1 MSLKDLTTIESVEEW
16 AEKYG
21 LKNHPL
27 VEGKLE
33 ELRAERVEIR

>member
-21 LKNHPL
+21 LKNHQL

-33 ELRAERVEIR
+33 ELRAERVEVR

>member
-1 MSLKDLTTIESVEEW
+1 MSLKDSTTIESVEEW

-21 LKNHPL
+21 LKNPPL
-27 VEGKLE
+27 VEEKLE